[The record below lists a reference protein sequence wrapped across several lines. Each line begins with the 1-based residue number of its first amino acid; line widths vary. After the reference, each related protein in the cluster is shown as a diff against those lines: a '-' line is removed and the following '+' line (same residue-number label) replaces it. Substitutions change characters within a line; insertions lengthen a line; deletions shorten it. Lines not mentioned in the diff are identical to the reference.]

1 MSKTSLDPTTVGQLK
16 KLFIEND
23 DGKDTLI
30 RSGRVKLAGG
40 KAVINLPISFKEFK
54 PFVMPIGTSAG
65 AYYVADVSKKYKFT
79 IVSSSSSDTG
89 EVFWIALGG

>member
-1 MSKTSLDPTTVGQLK
+1 MAKTSLDPTTVGQLK

-23 DGKDTLI
+23 DGKDALI
-30 RSGRVKLAGG
+30 KSGRVKLAGG
-40 KAVINLPISFKEFK
+40 KRVVNLPISFKDFNV
-54 PFVMPIGTSAG
+54 FLTPIGTSAG
-65 AYYVADVSKKYKFT
+65 TYYVADVSEKYKFT

>member
-1 MSKTSLDPTTVGQLK
+1 MAKTSLDPTTVGQLK

-23 DGKDTLI
+23 DGKNILLK
-30 RSGRVKLAGG
+30 SGKVKLAGG
-40 KAVINLPISFKEFK
+40 KAVVNLPIKFDSFM

-65 AYYVADVSKKYKFT
+65 AYYVADVSEKYQFT
-79 IVSSSSSDTG
+79 IVSSSSSDDA